1 MKKIADAVTNLN
13 NEKIVKPDENLRNVE
28 EVIIPLEKKDKIL
41 NKLRYFIKMEQYRI
55 SKLLIDSTVSK
66 YVTKNGLK

>member
-1 MKKIADAVTNLN
+1 MKKIADAVTNSN

-41 NKLRYFIKMEQYRI
+41 NKLRSIIKMEHYRI